1 MSTWSW
7 SAEHQQGKTGSQGTN
22 IIEGGRE
29 GREEGEGGEEGE
41 GEGQCVCTSHTNMVF
56 YTWNKSGED
65 NRRESVSLLLLCQF
79 SVASLYNGEN
89 DGLLGLCF
97 YF

>member
-7 SAEHQQGKTGSQGTN
+7 SAEHQQEKTGSQGSN

-29 GREEGEGGEEGE
+29 VREEGVGVAEGE
-41 GEGQCVCTSHTNMVF
+41 GEGVFTSHTNMVF

-65 NRRESVSLLLLCQF
+65 NRQESVSLLLLCQF
-79 SVASLYNGEN
+79 WVASLYNGEN